1 MDLKYYRI
9 DVETTSQGIEIITAK
24 LMSHGIDASAVIDAG
39 DIEEIMKEKTAY
51 GWDYIE
57 DSVIEK
63 MKESPKITVY
73 TDKYSEVEDVMRALN
88 ELSTEIGD
96 GIFGEGA
103 DIGKL
108 RPEIAIGDDSEW
120 KDKWKEYFKA
130 FRVSEHI
137 VVKPTWERYDNTGT
151 GDIVIEIDP
160 GMAFGTGAHET
171 TSMCIQML
179 EKHMDEGDTVLD
191 AGCGSGILTI
201 AAAKLGAGKVLGID
215 IDETAVSV
223 ARENIRRNDVGDT
236 ARAELGDV
244 GENIDFLGNMVVANL
259 TTELIRNMSGVV
271 QKYLEKG
278 GVYIVSGILTEK
290 KSAVLQALNEV
301 ELEIAEV
308 CEKGEWCCIVSKK
321 KTAFDEKEEL

>member
-24 LMSHGIDASAVIDAG
+24 LMSHGIDASAVTDAG
-39 DIEEIMKEKTAY
+39 DIEEIMKGKTAY

-88 ELSTEIGD
+88 ELSAEIGD

-137 VVKPTWERYDNTGT
+137 VVKPTWEKYDNAGT

-179 EKHMDEGDTVLD
+179 EKYMDEGDTILD

-201 AAAKLGAGKVLGID
+201 AAAKLGAAKVLGID

-223 ARENIRRNDVGDT
+223 ARASKIG
-236 ARAELGDV
+236 RASCRERV
-244 GENIDFLGNMVVANL
+244 
-259 TTELIRNMSGVV
+259 
-271 QKYLEKG
+271 
-278 GVYIVSGILTEK
+278 
-290 KSAVLQALNEV
+290 
-301 ELEIAEV
+301 
-308 CEKGEWCCIVSKK
+308 
-321 KTAFDEKEEL
+321 